1 MAALRAML
9 AAKEAEVRRLQQQKA
24 VQALQAGLQAEQQA
38 ADERSIV
45 VFGVSPQVPE
55 SVVRAHFSGCG
66 AIRRCTMLPGRVH
79 AAPGAA
85 AHVKGAY
92 VEFESSRAVL
102 AAMGL
107 TGTQL
112 LDQTIQVGGV
122 LLACWFAGTECRNG
136 ADRILAFRRMRL
148 TPNTSC

>member
-1 MAALRAML
+1 ML

-24 VQALQAGLQAEQQA
+24 VQALQAEKQAEQQA

-66 AIRRCTMLPGRVH
+66 GIRRCTMLPGRVH

-85 AHVKGAY
+85 AHVRGAY

-112 LDQTIQVGGV
+112 LDQTIQVGWR
-122 LLACWFAGTECRNG
+122 CWFVQMYLRRECVCWFSEQLGYGGPGWDAAAGLN
-136 ADRILAFRRMRL
+136 
-148 TPNTSC
+148 